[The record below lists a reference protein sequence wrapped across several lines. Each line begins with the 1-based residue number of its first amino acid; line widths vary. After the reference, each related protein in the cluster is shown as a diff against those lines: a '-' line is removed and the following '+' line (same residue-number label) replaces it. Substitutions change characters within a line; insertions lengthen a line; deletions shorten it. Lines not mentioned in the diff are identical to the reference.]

1 MKKTIIRK
9 LLFLLVV
16 SIVLIPLL
24 VSSAEQV
31 NVIGYTPVAYSRLVV
46 TTSSVSQLS
55 TDQIATA
62 GAVFI
67 TVEDNNIRYRIDG
80 GIPGLNYGHLVV
92 ASAYQNIWLN
102 DPASIKRFR
111 AIAIGGNAILQI
123 TYYKRN

>member
-1 MKKTIIRK
+1 M
-9 LLFLLVV
+9 
-16 SIVLIPLL
+16 
-24 VSSAEQV
+24 SSAEQV

-80 GIPGLNYGHLVV
+80 GTPSFNYGHLVV

-102 DPASIKRFR
+102 DPASIKRFS

>member
-80 GIPGLNYGHLVV
+80 GTPSFNYGHLVV
-92 ASAYQNIWLN
+92 VSAFQNIWLN
-102 DPASIKRFR
+102 DPASIKAFS
-111 AIAIGGNAILQI
+111 AIAIGGNAVLQI

>member
-31 NVIGYTPVAYSRLVV
+31 NVIGYTPVACSRLVV

-67 TVEDNNIRYRIDG
+67 TVEGNNIRYRIDG
-80 GIPGLNYGHLVV
+80 GTPSFNYGHLVV

-102 DPASIKRFR
+102 DPASIKSFR